1 MTTLKLLLATLV
13 CGILMMQTAAD
24 GWAQA
29 YPTKP
34 VRYMVPSSPGSSVDT
49 IGRIVADGLTEALG
63 QQVIVEN
70 RAGAGG
76 NIGAALAAKAAP
88 DGYTVVQ
95 VNNNHTT
102 NVTLY
107 KKRGYDLMRDFAPV
121 TKLAVSPYVLVVHPS
136 LPVKSVQDLI
146 KLAKAKPGAITYA
159 SAGVGSGTFM
169 VTELFKSQA
178 KLDMLHI
185 PYVGGGPALTA
196 VMSGEALLY
205 GAPMATALPQIKAG
219 RLRALGVSTET
230 SMPLLPKVPPI
241 TATVPDFEF
250 SAWAGLLVPA
260 NTPKEIIA
268 TLRAASLKALKS
280 PKIDKRLSDLG
291 FSVAVSQPEELVTFM
306 RSEIAKMAK
315 LIRDNNI
322 ATR

>member
-1 MTTLKLLLATLV
+1 MTTLKLLLAILV
-13 CGILMMQTAAD
+13 CSILMMQTAAD

-291 FSVAVSQPEELVTFM
+291 FSVVVSQPEELVTFM

>member
-1 MTTLKLLLATLV
+1 MTTLKLLSAAFV

-76 NIGAALAAKAAP
+76 NIGAALAAKTAP

-136 LPVKSVQDLI
+136 LPVKSVGDLI

-169 VTELFKSQA
+169 VAELFKSQA

-230 SMPLLPKVPPI
+230 SMPLLPGVPPI

-291 FSVAVSQPEELVTFM
+291 FSVVVSQPEELVKFM
-306 RSEIAKMAK
+306 KTEIAKMAK

>member
-1 MTTLKLLLATLV
+1 MTTLKLLSAAFV

-107 KKRGYDLMRDFAPV
+107 KKRGYDLLRDFAPV

-136 LPVKSVQDLI
+136 LPVKSVGDLI
-146 KLAKAKPGAITYA
+146 TLAKATPGAITYA

-250 SAWAGLLVPA
+250 SAWAGLMVPA
-260 NTPKEIIA
+260 GTPKEVVA
-268 TLRAASLKALKS
+268 TLRAASLKALNS
-280 PKIDKRLSDLG
+280 PRIDKRLSDLG
-291 FSVAVSQPEELVTFM
+291 FSVVVSQPEELVTFM
-306 RSEIAKMAK
+306 KTEIAKMAK

>member
-1 MTTLKLLLATLV
+1 MNLFKLVLTIFA
-13 CGILMMQTAAD
+13 CGVLMMQAVAD
-24 GWAQA
+24 SRAQA

-107 KKRGYDLMRDFAPV
+107 KKRGYDLLRDFAPV

-136 LPVKSVQDLI
+136 LPVKSVGDLI
-146 KLAKAKPGAITYA
+146 TLAKATPGAITYA

-250 SAWAGLLVPA
+250 SAWAGLMVPA
-260 NTPKEIIA
+260 GTPKEVVA
-268 TLRAASLKALKS
+268 TLRAASLKALNS
-280 PKIDKRLSDLG
+280 PRIDKRLSDLG
-291 FSVAVSQPEELVTFM
+291 FSVVVSQPEELVKFM
-306 RSEIAKMAK
+306 KTEIAKMAK